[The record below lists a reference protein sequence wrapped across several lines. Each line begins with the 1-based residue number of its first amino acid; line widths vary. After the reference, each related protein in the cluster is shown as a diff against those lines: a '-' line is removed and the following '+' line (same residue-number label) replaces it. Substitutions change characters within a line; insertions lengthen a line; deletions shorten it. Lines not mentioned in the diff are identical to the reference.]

1 MKIQTIGNYAELL
14 RREGLLINHISTEK
28 EAGEITQISCYSG
41 EIREGAMFLCKGA
54 AFRETYL
61 SEAILRGAKC
71 YVSEK
76 EYPAGKGIPCL
87 LVSDIR
93 RAMAAL
99 AEAFYGYPAD
109 QMRIVGITGTKGKTT
124 TAYYVRAVLDTW
136 LARRGEK
143 PSAIFSSIETYDG
156 VRREPAKLTT
166 PESLDLQRHLRTA
179 VDVGVS

>member
-93 RAMAAL
+93 RAMATL

-109 QMRIVGITGTKGKTT
+109 QMRMWE
-124 TAYYVRAVLDTW
+124 LP
-136 LARRGEK
+136 E
-143 PSAIFSSIETYDG
+143 
-156 VRREPAKLTT
+156 RREK
-166 PESLDLQRHLRTA
+166 QRRHITFGQYWIPGWQRREGEA
-179 VDVGVS
+179 VGDFQFHRDV